1 MDILRQSGLSR
12 TLLIWGGSLLIHLS
26 FLSVV
31 QYLPRPE
38 PVKTFS
44 KVAVNVVSKPK
55 PKPLEAEP
63 APAPEPKPTEAP
75 KPRPAPQPKAT
86 PATTKPVDNAP
97 PPQPVMGLSKESFA
111 EGGQGSF
118 SVPAGNTT
126 MVPDEGKRLSP
137 EEIRKLDRDLSADA
151 KLIDGSFI
159 KPEYTAEAEE
169 NSLEGSFVIDVYVD
183 TQGKV
188 VDVELRKKIGYGMD
202 ERVLNAARNARFS
215 PRKNP
220 LGQPLAGWTELKIRL
235 TLE

>member
-12 TLLIWGGSLLIHLS
+12 TLLIWGASLLIHLS

-38 PVKTFS
+38 PVKIYR
-44 KVAVNVVSKPK
+44 KVSVNVVEKPK
-55 PKPLEAEP
+55 PVEA
-63 APAPEPKPTEAP
+63 APPSAPEPKPTEAP
-75 KPRPAPQPKAT
+75 KPKPAPQPKAT
-86 PATTKPVDNAP
+86 PATTKPVDNTP

-111 EGGQGSF
+111 EGGKGGF
-118 SVPAGNTT
+118 SAPAGNTT

-151 KLIDGSFI
+151 KLVDGSFI

-188 VDVELRKKIGYGMD
+188 VEAELRKKIGYGMD

>member
-12 TLLIWGGSLLIHLS
+12 TLLIWGASLLIHLS

-38 PVKTFS
+38 PVKTYS
-44 KVAVNVVSKPK
+44 KVSVNVVEKPK
-55 PKPLEAEP
+55 PVEAAP
-63 APAPEPKPTEAP
+63 PPAPEPKPTETP
-75 KPRPAPQPKAT
+75 KPKPPPQPKAT

-111 EGGQGSF
+111 EGGKGNF
-118 SVPAGNTT
+118 SAPAGNTT
-126 MVPDEGKRLSP
+126 MVSDEGKRLSP

-169 NSLEGSFVIDVYVD
+169 NSLEGSFVIDVYID

-188 VDVELRKKIGYGMD
+188 VDAELRKKIGYGMD

>member
-1 MDILRQSGLSR
+1 MDILRQSGFSR
-12 TLLIWGGSLLIHLS
+12 ALAIWGASLLLHLT

-38 PVKTFS
+38 PVKTYS
-44 KVAVNVVSKPK
+44 KVAVNVVEKPK
-55 PKPLEAEP
+55 PVEAVP
-63 APAPEPKPTEAP
+63 PPPPEPKPTEAP
-75 KPRPAPQPKAT
+75 KPKPAPQPKAT
-86 PATTKPVDNAP
+86 PAKEKPVDNAP
-97 PPQPVMGLSKESFA
+97 PPQPVMGLSKESFV
-111 EGGQGSF
+111 EGGKGSF
-118 SVPAGNTT
+118 SAPAGNTT
-126 MVPDEGKRLSP
+126 MLPDEGKRLSP

-159 KPEYTAEAEE
+159 KPEFTSEAEE

-188 VDVELRKKIGYGMD
+188 VEAELRKKIGYGMD
-202 ERVLNAARNARFS
+202 ERVLKAARNARFS

-220 LGQPLAGWTELKIRL
+220 LGQALAGWTELKIRL